1 MMAEC
6 PPKVMKFFF
15 AAEVSSGMA
24 GEKLDGVNR
33 ALWELRE
40 ELARLQEGSG
50 VVFEMAVLA
59 VGQDVKWHCLPTPA
73 DALKP
78 EPLAAGQG
86 PARWAEALRQLN
98 KGLTR
103 SGLMKADGPPL
114 VPGIFFVAGGRPAEE
129 ADTLH
134 EAAKELKENRWYR
147 HFNCHVLLTGED
159 PVWAAL
165 ARELPPDGAE
175 DGVCP
180 IRESGLLAGALQAP
194 VLKIAQEA
202 TAPRGVFYPEK
213 LARQLVAE
221 YPPQDPEFPEED
233 YFL

>member
-59 VGQDVKWHCLPTPA
+59 VGQDVKWHCLPTPVN
-73 DALKP
+73 ALKP

-86 PARWAEALRQLN
+86 PARWAEALRLLN
-98 KGLTR
+98 KGFTR

-129 ADTLH
+129 ADALH

-159 PVWAAL
+159 PVWDAL
-165 ARELPPDGAE
+165 ARELMPDGAE
-175 DGVCP
+175 DCP
-180 IRESGLLAGALQAP
+180 PGCFLPRKAGPAAGGGIP
-194 VLKIAQEA
+194 
-202 TAPRGVFYPEK
+202 APRPRVPGGRLLSVIYPTPK
-213 LARQLVAE
+213 PAARRFGIKRKRLC
-221 YPPQDPEFPEED
+221 
-233 YFL
+233 